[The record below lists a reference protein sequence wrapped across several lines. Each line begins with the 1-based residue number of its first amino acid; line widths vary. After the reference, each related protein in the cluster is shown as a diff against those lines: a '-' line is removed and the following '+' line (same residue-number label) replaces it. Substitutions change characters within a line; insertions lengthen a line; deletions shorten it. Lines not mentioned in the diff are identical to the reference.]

1 MINQKKI
8 KKLSILVIIF
18 LLLNFI
24 LFNNIESLKNTKR
37 RFSNTQK
44 LGGKE
49 KMNYIKKDEEI
60 TELYNMIPHIDYPKN
75 DSKITKS
82 EIEQLL
88 EYKKNRKRNLKETI
102 YNELILSNV
111 IKKFTT
117 NYDEVITLY
126 YHILNVIEPVIIKV
140 KVKYDRVRPSYLND
154 NIKPV
159 IDKPNHPSYPSGH
172 AVQSYFIAY
181 ILSHRYPNNKKKYL
195 NIANTISLNREKG
208 GFHYK
213 SDTEYG
219 KLIGK
224 ILADYYKGEN
234 DLFSLI

>member
-8 KKLSILVIIF
+8 KILSILVIIF

-24 LFNNIESLKNTKR
+24 LFNNSEK

-49 KMNYIKKDEEI
+49 KMNYKKKDEEI
-60 TELYNMIPHIDYPKN
+60 TKLYNMIPHIDYPKN
-75 DSKITKS
+75 DSEITKS
-82 EIEQLL
+82 EIKQLL
-88 EYKKNRKRNLKETI
+88 EYKKNRKHNLKKTI

-117 NYDEVITLY
+117 NNDEVITLY
-126 YHILNVIEPVIIKV
+126 YHILNVIAPVIIKV

-159 IDKPNHPSYPSGH
+159 IDNPNHPSYPSGH

-224 ILADYYKGEN
+224 ILADYYKGSN